1 MTMTVRARS
10 RKALLTAYEKQQV
23 EQIAAW
29 KSRPPDPFTE
39 LWSALTLPVTR
50 ILARVVPRRLVE
62 TMVEKAD
69 DVAALLAGQEDI
81 KRQAGVQE
89 ISKLLDRPLQDCDRL
104 ARQTGFAAQALATIE
119 GAATGAGGVWT
130 TVLDIPLLM
139 VLSLRTIRKIG
150 HCYGYPLN
158 DTQGRMRVLGT
169 LLAGMSGSVKVR
181 YERLQRLREL
191 EDLVVKQ
198 TAEDVLTQE
207 ALSLLFQLEV
217 FEEVPG
223 IDIVSGA
230 VINLLFMTRVEVTAR
245 RVFQERW
252 LRDNGKVQHIE
263 PAEVPAHVLAGGLS
277 GALVRA
283 GYAGCYCLGY
293 GVALPSALLSTVFAP
308 MNNALTRGIRDGA
321 ASADQ
326 RAEQVVSEMQAQ
338 TRPRRR
344 AGRAAPAFSA

>member
-1 MTMTVRARS
+1 M
-10 RKALLTAYEKQQV
+10 
-23 EQIAAW
+23 
-29 KSRPPDPFTE
+29 
-39 LWSALTLPVTR
+39 
-50 ILARVVPRRLVE
+50 
-62 TMVEKAD
+62 
-69 DVAALLAGQEDI
+69 
-81 KRQAGVQE
+81 
-89 ISKLLDRPLQDCDRL
+89 
-104 ARQTGFAAQALATIE
+104 
-119 GAATGAGGVWT
+119 
-130 TVLDIPLLM
+130 
-139 VLSLRTIRKIG
+139 
-150 HCYGYPLN
+150 
-158 DTQGRMRVLGT
+158 
-169 LLAGMSGSVKVR
+169 
-181 YERLQRLREL
+181 
-191 EDLVVKQ
+191 VKQ

-277 GALVRA
+277 GALVRT